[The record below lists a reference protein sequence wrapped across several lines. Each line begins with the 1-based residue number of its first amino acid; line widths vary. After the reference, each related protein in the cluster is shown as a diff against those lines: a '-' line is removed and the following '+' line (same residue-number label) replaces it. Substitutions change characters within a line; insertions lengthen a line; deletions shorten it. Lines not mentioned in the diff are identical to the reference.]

1 MLNLMSIVK
10 LLRSFRYAFD
20 GFGSAIRTEANVRWH
35 LIATAIAIG
44 FGVFFRINSGEWIAI
59 TLCIGLVISA
69 ELFNTSLER
78 LADRVTKEND
88 ELIKQ
93 SKDISAAAITV
104 LALMSV
110 VVGAIVFLPKIWM
123 VAFG

>member
-1 MLNLMSIVK
+1 MSIVK
-10 LLRSFRYAFD
+10 LFRSFRYAFA
-20 GFGSAIRTEANVRWH
+20 GFASAFRTEANIRWH
-35 LIATAIAIG
+35 LIAAAFAIG
-44 FGVFFRINSGEWIAI
+44 FGVCFRISSGEWIAI

-69 ELFNTSLER
+69 ELLNTSLER
-78 LADRVTKEND
+78 LADRITKEND

-93 SKDISAAAITV
+93 SKDISAAAVTV

-110 VVGAIVFLPKIWM
+110 VVGAIVFLPKIWV